1 MSKKLFGIFN
11 IVDFIIIV
19 VLIIA
24 VLGVGFMKTKSRIS
38 NSEAMK
44 ETKKV
49 EIDVIIQ
56 GGKVSSDKNIF
67 NAGQKTFIT
76 IRNVPY
82 TELEIVKS
90 LTTVKKTA
98 IPDPKNPGNAIAV
111 DDPSMLHTYDFLVT
125 VTDKA
130 VITPDG
136 AVVGGNKI
144 KIGLP
149 IILEGVDYRLPG
161 VVSDVRVL
169 E

>member
-1 MSKKLFGIFN
+1 MNKKLFGIFN
-11 IVDFIIIV
+11 IVDFIIV
-19 VLIIA
+19 AVLVIA

-44 ETKKV
+44 ETKNV

-82 TELEIVKS
+82 TELEVVKS
-90 LTTVKKTA
+90 LATAKKTA
-98 IPDPKNPGNAIAV
+98 IPDPKTPGKAIAV

-125 VTDKA
+125 VADKA

>member
-1 MSKKLFGIFN
+1 MNKKVFGIFN
-11 IVDFIIIV
+11 IIDLIIVAVIIIA
-19 VLIIA
+19 L
-24 VLGVGFMKTKSRIS
+24 LGVGIMKTKSRIS
-38 NSEAMK
+38 HTEATK

-56 GGKVSSDKNIF
+56 GGKVSSDKNLF

-98 IPDPKNPGNAIAV
+98 IPDPKNPEKAIAV
-111 DDPSMLHTYDFLVT
+111 DDPSMLNTYDFLVT
-125 VTDKA
+125 VADKA

-149 IILEGVDYRLPG
+149 IILEGVNYRLPG
-161 VVSDVRVL
+161 VVSDVRGL